1 MADKKYASFTDDFR
15 ARIERERAN
24 PGARSADFKGEDE
37 DQSKPK
43 SESDSASVA
52 SSASSQDGG
61 EVMGTLQK
69 GIDQISF
76 T

>member
-15 ARIERERAN
+15 GRIERERAN
-24 PGARSADFKGEDE
+24 PPGERSANFKEEDG

-43 SESDSASVA
+43 SDSDSTSVA

-69 GIDQISF
+69 GIDQIHM
-76 T
+76 